1 MGKTRP
7 PQFVIIML
15 TLLSTYYIYS
25 HLILPNLPNRITF
38 AALTVSGENVPPYR
52 YRILMPVIAQL
63 IQGAIG
69 SILNAP
75 FLQHIA
81 AYVFIVFVTF
91 WITFNQFYV
100 LLRRLF
106 TEKTALIGL
115 LLLQLLIPLTV
126 TGYYMEDDYITLMFF
141 IIAIN
146 LLLSQKEIYLPLL
159 IAIAAFNREQTIFIM
174 VFYGIYMFSQK
185 KITRRTI
192 IIGLA
197 SIVAF
202 AAVYIGVRLYFGIVP
217 SPFTPADQIRFNLD
231 IPNLLANIIPLW
243 LAEAGGF
250 VVLCIRAYR
259 RSNNFFRW
267 GLLSLGVYFLLF
279 LVSGHLTEF
288 AKFLPAY
295 VIFIPMSL
303 QALFNE
309 YVDENMN
316 KPALSQNT
324 ALEPTTVS

>member
-7 PQFVIIML
+7 PQFMIVLL
-15 TLLSTYYIYS
+15 TVLSTYYIFS
-25 HLILPNLPNRITF
+25 QLILPNLPDRITF
-38 AALTVSGENVPPYR
+38 AALTVSGENIPPYR
-52 YRILMPVIAQL
+52 YRVLMPFMAQI
-63 IQGAIG
+63 IQGALG

-81 AYVFIVFVTF
+81 AYVFIVFITF
-91 WITFNQFYV
+91 WIIFNQFYV

-115 LLLQLLIPLTV
+115 LLLQLLIPLSV
-126 TGYYMEDDYITLMFF
+126 TGYFMEDDYITLMFY

-146 LLLSQKEIYLPLL
+146 LLLSQKEAYLPLL
-159 IAIAAFNREQTIFIM
+159 IGIAAFNREQTIFIM
-174 VFYGIYMFSQK
+174 VFYAIYMFSQR
-185 KITRRTI
+185 KINRRTI

-197 SIVAF
+197 SVAAF
-202 AAVYIGVRLYFGIVP
+202 AAVYIGLRLYFGVVP
-217 SPFTPADQIRFNLD
+217 SPFSPATEIKFNLD

-243 LAEAGGF
+243 LAQAGGF
-250 VVLCIRAYR
+250 IVLCIRAYR
-259 RSNNFFRW
+259 RSNRFYRW

-279 LVSGHLTEF
+279 LFSGHLTEF

-295 VIFIPMSL
+295 VILLPMGL
-303 QALFNE
+303 QALCNE

-316 KPALSQNT
+316 KPAPIQSAT
-324 ALEPTTVS
+324 LEPTTL